1 MGFFSFYYR
10 FSSSFLTR
18 DSLVILG
25 QVATWPVGGS
35 PRPCSHTPW
44 SPSGTACGE
53 GPTGREKGT
62 AGGGREGSGGRTR
75 FPPLQNPPSIRQRK
89 SEHPDLWQE
98 DSKEQQTPQPPRA
111 LSSQPPRWL
120 VLLPGPSSHPPR
132 DSLLLVFSV
141 LPPMMLLPGRRL
153 AFPRPEVMPQALRPP
168 PSPSP
173 ALCLHPQ
180 NLGSAALPVPWA
192 PAPQHLT
199 GLRQLGQELARYLS
213 LPPLQDQAHR
223 LTA

>member
-1 MGFFSFYYR
+1 M
-10 FSSSFLTR
+10 SS
-18 DSLVILG
+18 LG
-25 QVATWPVGGS
+25 RLPPGQWVGARGPV
-35 PRPCSHTPW
+35 PTP
-44 SPSGTACGE
+44 PGAPAARLAGR
-53 GPTGREKGT
+53 GPQAVRKGQR
-62 AGGGREGSGGRTR
+62 GGGREGSGGRTR

-180 NLGSAALPVPWA
+180 NLGSTALPVPWA